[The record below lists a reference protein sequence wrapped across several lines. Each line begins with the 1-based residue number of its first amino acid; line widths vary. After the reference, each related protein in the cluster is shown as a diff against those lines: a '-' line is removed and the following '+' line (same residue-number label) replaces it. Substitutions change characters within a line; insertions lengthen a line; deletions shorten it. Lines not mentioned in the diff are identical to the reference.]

1 MSTLSVDTIQGK
13 TTAGTLA
20 MPSGFVIGHGH
31 AESTTENTITSSSF
45 SATSISLSYTAKK
58 ANSKLLLSWA
68 IPVRHDDSNANSEL
82 VGVLQLY
89 KDGSSLDTSYRSNNI
104 HEFVLKTGSVAGA
117 QFLLDAGDTS
127 SHTWAL
133 YAKTTFDNFK
143 VFHGGTRGSL
153 TILEIAQ

>member
-1 MSTLSVDTIQGK
+1 M
-13 TTAGTLA
+13 
-20 MPSGFVIGHGH
+20 
-31 AESTTENTITSSSF
+31 
-45 SATSISLSYTAKK
+45 
-58 ANSKLLLSWA
+58 
-68 IPVRHDDSNANSEL
+68 RHDDSLANSEL

-104 HEFVLKTGSVAGA
+104 HDQVLKTGSVAGA
-117 QFLLDAGDTS
+117 QFLLDAGDTN